1 MYTYHMITPQVI
13 LVPVKKWRRNIES
26 CNLQA
31 EQIDVLRR
39 VANEYFGAVMTVSYG
54 RDTMTAIT

>member
-1 MYTYHMITPQVI
+1 MITPQVI